1 MDKQQ
6 SSYITLEKDHY
17 LFSSES
23 VTGGHPDKMCDFISD
38 SVLDACLAQDPDSK
52 VACESCAKGNMVMVF
67 GEITSKAQISYE
79 TVVREAVKAIGYDH
93 QDKGMD
99 YKSATVIVNL
109 DS

>member
-1 MDKQQ
+1 
-6 SSYITLEKDHY
+6 
-17 LFSSES
+17 
-23 VTGGHPDKMCDFISD
+23 
-38 SVLDACLAQDPDSK
+38 
-52 VACESCAKGNMVMVF
+52 MVF